1 MYIKI
6 IYEKA
11 IFLQIRAGLERKT
24 SQSTL
29 EKLAAIIEDFQNN
42 DDLDQFKGLL
52 LEVDEQDLNKY
63 NCSGLSLLQKGCY
76 ESKTH
81 LGNGF

>member
-1 MYIKI
+1 M
-6 IYEKA
+6 
-11 IFLQIRAGLERKT
+11 ERKT

-42 DDLDQFKGLL
+42 DDLEQFKGLL

-81 LGNGF
+81 LGNNDFNFDSIIFLNIDYNFFFS